1 MHQWYTFLAV
11 LERKYGKTTTDKWL
25 KTLEVVKFDAR
36 NLYLQSLDSFQL
48 AWFKEHAMPLA
59 NKLFVNNNGDPIK
72 IHITSKDVSKPQ
84 KSEYLEKRHRLLV
97 FDQDITHEHCTLEQ
111 YISTDKNQIPFEVFC
126 RLLGF
131 DTKTKRCGE
140 PNKESF
146 NPIYIYGPN
155 GVGKTHL
162 LMAAT
167 TFLKLCGKK
176 VFFIRTETFT
186 EHVVNAIRSGN
197 MQNFRTAY
205 RSSDILII
213 DDIQVLGRKNA
224 TQEEFFHTFNTLHMA
239 KKQIII
245 SANVTPRLLRD
256 IADRLVSRFE
266 WGITLPLEKP
276 TEYNDVLNTI
286 IEERT
291 KLHRIN
297 FSKQLI
303 EFLIKH
309 FTTPSMLSGAID
321 LIRKTK
327 HYPEST
333 DTIDLAHV
341 NNHLSRLIEEY
352 NKTKIDETI
361 ILSNI
366 ANLFGIKKE
375 DLTSKSQ
382 SRESV
387 LPRQMAMFML
397 RNELKLPYIKIGN
410 IFDKD
415 HSTVISSIKRV
426 EERIKSRDHVTIN
439 HINQLKI
446 KLYNEN

>member
-1 MHQWYTFLAV
+1 
-11 LERKYGKTTTDKWL
+11 
-25 KTLEVVKFDAR
+25 
-36 NLYLQSLDSFQL
+36 
-48 AWFKEHAMPLA
+48 
-59 NKLFVNNNGDPIK
+59 
-72 IHITSKDVSKPQ
+72 
-84 KSEYLEKRHRLLV
+84 
-97 FDQDITHEHCTLEQ
+97 
-111 YISTDKNQIPFEVFC
+111 
-126 RLLGF
+126 
-131 DTKTKRCGE
+131 
-140 PNKESF
+140 
-146 NPIYIYGPN
+146 
-155 GVGKTHL
+155 
-162 LMAAT
+162 
-167 TFLKLCGKK
+167 
-176 VFFIRTETFT
+176 
-186 EHVVNAIRSGN
+186 
-197 MQNFRTAY
+197 
-205 RSSDILII
+205 
-213 DDIQVLGRKNA
+213 
-224 TQEEFFHTFNTLHMA
+224 
-239 KKQIII
+239 
-245 SANVTPRLLRD
+245 
-256 IADRLVSRFE
+256 
-266 WGITLPLEKP
+266 
-276 TEYNDVLNTI
+276 
-286 IEERT
+286 
-291 KLHRIN
+291 
-297 FSKQLI
+297 
-303 EFLIKH
+303 
-309 FTTPSMLSGAID
+309 MLSGAID